1 MRWPWQSAR
10 SNSRVVLQLGP
21 QQLAYVQAPKGGSAP
36 LAPERWGLIELG
48 EPGEEAQLQQQLA
61 ALGLAGG
68 EVLALLDADA
78 YQILKIDTP
87 PVPQDELKAAARW
100 QIKDLLEVPLDELTL
115 DVMHVGDDQPR
126 AHKQLFV
133 VAGSNRA
140 IERVSK
146 LGAAAGLA
154 PDVVDIGETALR
166 NLQSAAAAADELG
179 KRATAALLLQ
189 GEHCLLTICA
199 HGELFYTRR
208 LDWDARLLKR
218 ATQTSAPKADAPA
231 PLGYEYMP
239 GDDLAYGAGLDAERD
254 ESSPLVLELQR
265 SIDVWERSWPDL
277 PLARLYLLVP
287 EHGQELATLLQRELG
302 LRTSA
307 IDPAALFPGFE
318 PATHGPAAY
327 AACLPL
333 LGALLRQDERAL

>member
-1 MRWPWQSAR
+1 MRWPWRSAR
-10 SNSRVVLQLGP
+10 SNTRLVLQLGRE
-21 QQLAYVQAPKGGSAP
+21 QLAYVQAPNGATPP
-36 LAPERWGLIELG
+36 LAPGRWGVLDLG
-48 EPGEEAQLQQQLA
+48 QLTDEALQHELA
-61 ALGLAGG
+61 ALGLGGG

-140 IERVSK
+140 IERVSRI
-146 LGAAAGLA
+146 GSTAGLQL
-154 PDVVDIGETALR
+154 DVVDIAETALR
-166 NLQSAAAAADELG
+166 NLQSAAAAAEDLT

-189 GEHCLLTICA
+189 GGQCLLTICA

-218 ATQTSAPKADAPA
+218 ATQASAPKADTPV

-239 GDDLAYGAGLDAERD
+239 GDALNFGGLDAEHD

-287 EHGQELATLLQRELG
+287 EHGQQLATLLQRELG

-307 IDPAALFPGFE
+307 IDPATLFPGFE
-318 PATHGPAAY
+318 PATHGPEAY

-333 LGALLRQDERAL
+333 LGALLRQEERAL

>member
-1 MRWPWQSAR
+1 MKWPWRTAR
-10 SNSRVVLQLGP
+10 SNTRLVLQLG
-21 QQLAYVQAPKGGSAP
+21 QRQLAYVQGSLDAVPP
-36 LAPERWGLIELG
+36 LAPSRWGLIELA
-48 EPGEEAQLQQQLA
+48 EPSDAALQRQLA
-61 ALGLAGG
+61 ELGLASG
-68 EVLALLDADA
+68 EVMALLDADA

-87 PVPQDELKAAARW
+87 NVPQDELKAAARW

-133 VAGSNRA
+133 VAASNSA
-140 IERVSK
+140 IERVSR
-146 LGAAAGLA
+146 LGAAAGL
-154 PDVVDIGETALR
+154 PLDVVDIAETALR
-166 NLQSAAAAADELG
+166 NLQSAAAAAEDLAR
-179 KRATAALLLQ
+179 RATAALLLQ
-189 GEHCLLTICA
+189 GGQCLLTICA

-218 ATQTSAPKADAPA
+218 ATQTSAPRADAPA

-239 GDDLAYGAGLDAERD
+239 GDDLAFNGLDAEL

-277 PLARLYLLVP
+277 PLARLFLLVP
-287 EHGQELATLLQRELG
+287 ELGQELATLMQRELG

>member
-10 SNSRVVLQLGP
+10 SNSRVVLQLGR
-21 QQLAYVQAPKGGSAP
+21 QQLAYLQAPKGGSAP

-48 EPGEEAQLQQQLA
+48 EPADEALQRQLA

-68 EVLALLDADA
+68 EVLALLDAEA

-87 PVPQDELKAAARW
+87 NVPQDELKAAARW

-146 LGAAAGLA
+146 LGAAAGL
-154 PDVVDIGETALR
+154 PLDVVDIAETALR
-166 NLQSAAAAADELG
+166 NLQSAAAAAEELS

-189 GEHCLLTICA
+189 GTQCLLTICA

-239 GDDLAYGAGLDAERD
+239 GDDLAFNGLDAEL

-277 PLARLYLLVP
+277 PLARLYLVVP
-287 EHGQELATLLQRELG
+287 EHGQELASLLQRELG

-307 IDPAALFPGFE
+307 IDPAGLFPGFE
-318 PATHGPAAY
+318 PATHGPEAY

>member
-1 MRWPWQSAR
+1 MKWPWRTAR
-10 SNSRVVLQLGP
+10 SNTRLVLQLG
-21 QQLAYVQAPKGGSAP
+21 QRQLAYVQGSLDAAPP
-36 LAPERWGLIELG
+36 LAPSRWGLIELA
-48 EPGEEAQLQQQLA
+48 EPSDAALQRQLA
-61 ALGLAGG
+61 ELGLSSG
-68 EVLALLDADA
+68 EVMALLDADA

-87 PVPQDELKAAARW
+87 NVPQDELKAAARW

-133 VAGSNRA
+133 VAASNAA
-140 IERVSK
+140 IERVSR
-146 LGAAAGLA
+146 LGAAAAL
-154 PDVVDIGETALR
+154 PLDVVDIAETALR
-166 NLQSAAAAADELG
+166 NLQSAAAAAEDLAR
-179 KRATAALLLQ
+179 RATAALLLQ
-189 GEHCLLTICA
+189 GGQCLFTICA

-218 ATQTSAPKADAPA
+218 ATQTSAPRADAPA

-239 GDDLAYGAGLDAERD
+239 GDDLAFNGLDAEL

-277 PLARLYLLVP
+277 PLARLFLLVP
-287 EHGQELATLLQRELG
+287 ELGQELATLMQRELG

-307 IDPAALFPGFE
+307 IDAAALFPGFE
-318 PATHGPAAY
+318 PATHGPEAY

>member
-1 MRWPWQSAR
+1 MRWPWRTRR
-10 SNSRVVLQLGP
+10 SNSRVVLQLGR
-21 QQLAYVQAPKGGSAP
+21 QQLAYVQAPNSAIAP
-36 LAPERWGLIELG
+36 LAPTRWGVLDLG
-48 EPGEEAQLQQQLA
+48 QQGDEAQLQQQLA
-61 ALGLAGG
+61 GLGLAGG

-87 PVPQDELKAAARW
+87 NVPQDELKAAARW

-146 LGAAAGLA
+146 LGAAAGL
-154 PDVVDIGETALR
+154 PLDVVDIAETALR
-166 NLQSAAAAADELG
+166 NLQSAAAAAEELS

-189 GEHCLLTICA
+189 GTQCLLTICA

-239 GDDLAYGAGLDAERD
+239 GDDLAFNGLDAEL

-277 PLARLYLLVP
+277 PLARLYLAAP
-287 EHGQELATLLQRELG
+287 EHGQELAALLQRELG

-318 PATHGPAAY
+318 PAAHGPAAY

>member
-1 MRWPWQSAR
+1 MRWPWRAAR
-10 SNSRVVLQLGP
+10 SNTRLVLQLGRE
-21 QQLAYVQAPKGGSAP
+21 QLAYVQAPSGTSPP
-36 LAPERWGLIELG
+36 LAPGRWGLLDLG
-48 EPGEEAQLQQQLA
+48 QQTDEALQRQLA
-61 ALGLAGG
+61 ELGLASG
-68 EVLALLDADA
+68 EVMALLDADA

-87 PVPQDELKAAARW
+87 NVPQDELKAAARW

-126 AHKQLFV
+126 ANKQLFV

-140 IERVSK
+140 IERVSR
-146 LGAAAGLA
+146 LGAAAGL
-154 PDVVDIGETALR
+154 PLDVVDIAETALR
-166 NLQSAAAAADELG
+166 NLQSAAATAEELS

-189 GEHCLLTICA
+189 GTQCLLTICA

-218 ATQTSAPKADAPA
+218 ATQTDAPKADAPA

-239 GDDLAYGAGLDAERD
+239 GDDLAFSGMDAERD
-254 ESSPLVLELQR
+254 ESSPLVVELQR

-277 PLARLYLLVP
+277 PLARLYLVVP
-287 EHGQELATLLQRELG
+287 EHGQELASLLQRELG
-302 LRTSA
+302 LRSSA
-307 IDPAALFPGFE
+307 IDPAGLFPGFE
-318 PATHGPAAY
+318 PATHGPEAY

-333 LGALLRQDERAL
+333 LGALLRQDERGL

>member
-1 MRWPWQSAR
+1 MPWPWRAAR
-10 SNSRVVLQLGP
+10 SNSRVVLQLGR
-21 QQLAYVQAPKGGSAP
+21 QQLAYLQAPLGGHAP

-48 EPGEEAQLQQQLA
+48 EPADDALQRQLA
-61 ALGLAGG
+61 ELGLAGG

-87 PVPQDELKAAARW
+87 NVPQDELKAAARW
-100 QIKDLLEVPLDELTL
+100 QIKDLLEVALDELTL

-140 IERVSK
+140 IERVSR
-146 LGAAAGLA
+146 LGAAAGL
-154 PDVVDIGETALR
+154 PLDVVDIGETALR
-166 NLQSAAAAADELG
+166 NLQSAAAAAEDLT

-189 GEHCLLTICA
+189 GGQCLFTICA

-239 GDDLAYGAGLDAERD
+239 GDDLAFSGLDAEL

-277 PLARLYLLVP
+277 PLARLYLVVP
-287 EHGQELATLLQRELG
+287 EHGQELAALLQRELG

-307 IDPAALFPGFE
+307 IDASSLFPGFE
-318 PATHGPAAY
+318 PAAHGPEAY